1 MYARKQR
8 LLLCVLC
15 GATLPPP
22 TTNLEIFCALY
33 LSLSPLFVPLTEI
46 ESDKDYINNT
56 ITIGTGLFE
65 LYLALQTIVR

>member
-1 MYARKQR
+1 M
-8 LLLCVLC
+8 
-15 GATLPPP
+15 
-22 TTNLEIFCALY
+22 
-33 LSLSPLFVPLTEI
+33 LTEV